1 MGNKRQTNFEMIR
14 ILAMV
19 LIIIHH
25 IFVHSIE
32 PQLSQSDI
40 FEGYEVYDRLMIV
53 DFARSFGKIGNILFV
68 MLSGYFL
75 IDKKIDMAKHTV
87 KILSEMFFAT
97 VVLMLAGAVHLYFQ
111 PVYNV
116 LNLRAFNEDWWFPG
130 YYIVIIFAAWIGLN
144 RYLVDAG
151 RDKFRILLIVL
162 FAAIS
167 IAWIRNAMSAIGLTT
182 IAMGIFSYMLGG
194 YIKLY
199 DPLKKLKGIWLFVL
213 IICSLILMGVSYH
226 IYASANMNAAI
237 ATEQPFYNRDI
248 EGYLECSL
256 PCIVISLSLFEAF
269 KRIKCTPSAL
279 VNSISSSTFMI
290 YLLHDNRYAR
300 DRFYMFDWLSMIR
313 DENYIGL
320 ISGILIILI
329 VIFAI
334 GILMSKLCNITMKG
348 IRDKILNL

>member
-1 MGNKRQTNFEMIR
+1 MENKRQTNFEMIR

-19 LIIIHH
+19 LIVIHH
-25 IFVHSIE
+25 IFVHCIE
-32 PQLSQSDI
+32 PLLLISDI

-75 IDKKIDMAKHTV
+75 IDKKIDIAKHTV

-97 VVLMLAGAVHLYFQ
+97 MVLLFAGAVHLSFQ
-111 PVYNV
+111 PIFNV
-116 LNLRAFNEDWWFPG
+116 LNLRAFNEEWWFPG

-144 RYLVDAG
+144 RYLLDAG
-151 RDKFRILLIVL
+151 RDKYRIFLILL

-167 IAWIRNAMSAIGLTT
+167 VAWIRNSMAAVGLTT
-182 IAMGIFSYMLGG
+182 ISMGIFSYMLGG

-199 DPLKKLKGIWLFVL
+199 DPLKTLKGIWLFVL
-213 IICSLILMGVSYH
+213 IICSLILMGMSYH
-226 IYASANMNAAI
+226 LYASSYMNAFI
-237 ATEQPFYNRDI
+237 ASEQPFDNR
-248 EGYLECSL
+248 YLESYSEYSL

-269 KRIKCTPSAL
+269 KRIKCKPSAL

-300 DRFYMFDWLSMIR
+300 DRFYMFDWLSMIK

>member
-1 MGNKRQTNFEMIR
+1 MGTKRQSNFELIR

-25 IFVHSIE
+25 IFVHCVE
-32 PQLSQSDI
+32 PLLSQSDL
-40 FEGYEVYDRLMIV
+40 FEGYEVYDRLMLI

-68 MLSGYFL
+68 MISGYFL
-75 IDKKIDMAKHTV
+75 IDKKIDITKHVV

-97 VVLMLAGAVHLYFQ
+97 VVLMVAGAVHLLFE

-130 YYIVIIFAAWIGLN
+130 YYIVIIFVAWIGLN

-151 RDKFRILLIVL
+151 REKHRTFLILL

-167 IAWIRNAMSAIGLTT
+167 IAWIRNVMSTIGLTT

-199 DPLKKLKGIWLFVL
+199 DPLKKLKGFWLFTL
-213 IICSLILMGVSYH
+213 IALSLFLMGLSYH
-226 IYASANMNAAI
+226 IYASGNMNAAM
-237 ATEQPFYNRDI
+237 ATDKIFYNRDI

-256 PCIVISLSLFEAF
+256 PCIVISLCLFEAF
-269 KRIKCTPSAL
+269 KRIKCMPSAL
-279 VNSISSSTFMI
+279 INGISSATFMI
-290 YLLHDNRYAR
+290 YLIHDNRYFR
-300 DRFYMFDWLSMIR
+300 DRFYMFDWVAMIH

-320 ISGILIILI
+320 ISGILIMIMA
-329 VIFAI
+329 IFII
-334 GILMSKLCNITMKG
+334 GILMSKLCDIAMKG
-348 IRDKILNL
+348 IRNKILNL